1 MLVHLQ
7 LQVLLHLHLQ
17 LHEVRSLP
25 DDGRRLT
32 PGLSRHDSSVEGIG
46 SDAKAPVRRQQAP
59 ITVVTSTR
67 LAHGPV
73 VDFGHGPAAAGMIAR
88 SQSSAQPLFDQLHQ
102 LDLVPMTVVGSRL
115 ASPCMIAQSKAL
127 ARTLKLQ

>member
-1 MLVHLQ
+1 MHLQ

-17 LHEVRSLP
+17 LHEVQSLP

-59 ITVVTSTR
+59 VTVVTSTR

-73 VDFGHGPAAAGMIAR
+73 VDSGYGPAAAGMIAR
-88 SQSSAQPLFDQLHQ
+88 SQNMAELLSD
-102 LDLVPMTVVGSRL
+102 
-115 ASPCMIAQSKAL
+115 PC
-127 ARTLKLQ
+127 RC